1 MLPFR
6 QFRQRTIQ
14 RAKAL
19 AIKWA
24 LGGVTTHGALI
35 SPDDRSSAI
44 NDGVDY
50 SQPVMLPQHLDEA
63 LKRAGGTVRAD
74 YLREAMR
81 DTFRFQFD
89 APYRGASDM
98 PIEPVN
104 EDPLREWNYSTRRMV
119 LSNCHAAYQ
128 RNPLAN
134 TAVQYTADF
143 VIGPGFNLT
152 TRNTKIEKFL
162 KKFIE
167 SKDNA
172 IREYERQAVIDLQ
185 VDGELFLRFFQQN
198 GDVVVVPLRPWECQ
212 YIKTELGFF
221 RRIEEYQFQIYKTE
235 GDAYV
240 ATQETRIEKIP
251 GDEILHVAINRH
263 GYELRGRPELYRV
276 LPWLRADKEF
286 LENRAR
292 QNHWRNALLWLVKV
306 ANATPAMMA
315 GVVARWSKPPTPGS
329 VAVETDNVNLQS
341 VSPGVGA
348 SDAMEDGR
356 QIKLRNI
363 MGLRLPEY
371 MFGDGY
377 NVNLASAT
385 AQQLPAM
392 TKFSGFQTIMLEQV
406 WMPLFRRVL
415 TVAVDEGL
423 LPEFIEEQD
432 AEGDII
438 YLDPD
443 EIENYDDDE
452 CPMGKPDAQGRRA
465 KMCKTADAFE
475 VSYAPV
481 GDDGDLLQTTQAMAL
496 QMANGLIDKM
506 SAQEKLDLDPA
517 IIAKRLKREE
527 EEKEAEMPQKPPLP
541 GQPPMMPPG
550 TQQQQP
556 GAMNGANGNEDD
568 PNAVRDVPGVVDPNA
583 PPETAPKP
591 ERVKT
596 VPYPTK

>member
-1 MLPFR
+1 MASFR
-6 QFRQRTIQ
+6 QFRQQITQ

-24 LGGVTTHGALI
+24 LGGVTTHGALV
-35 SPDDRSSAI
+35 SPDMRESRI
-44 NDGVDY
+44 HDGVDY
-50 SQPVMLPQHLDEA
+50 SLPIMLPQHLDEA
-63 LKRAGGTVRAD
+63 LHKAGGTVRAD
-74 YLREAMR
+74 YLSEAMR

-89 APYRGASDM
+89 APYRGASDL
-98 PIEPVN
+98 PIEPTN
-104 EDPLREWNYSTRRMV
+104 EDPLREWNYATRRMV

-134 TAVQYTADF
+134 TAIQYTADF

-152 TRNTKIEKFL
+152 TRNKKIEKFL
-162 KKFIE
+162 KMFIE
-167 SKDNA
+167 NPDNA

-185 VDGELFLRFFQQN
+185 VDGELMLRFFQQT
-198 GDVVVVPLRPWECQ
+198 GDVVAVPLRPWECQ

-235 GDAYV
+235 GDAFI

-251 GDEILHVAINRH
+251 ADEILHVAINRH
-263 GYELRGRPELYRV
+263 SYELRGRPELYRV

-329 VAVETDNVNLQS
+329 VAVETDNVDLKS

-348 SDAMEDGR
+348 ADAMEDGR

-392 TKFSGFQTIMLEQV
+392 TKFSGFQTVMLEQL
-406 WMPLFRRVL
+406 WIPLFRRVL
-415 TVAVDEGL
+415 TVAVSEDL
-423 LPEFIEEQD
+423 LPEYIEEQD
-432 AEGDII
+432 AEGDIV
-438 YLDPD
+438 YLEPD

-465 KMCKTADAFE
+465 KMCKTVDAFE

-481 GDDGDLLQTTQAMAL
+481 GDDGNLLQMTQALAL
-496 QMANGLIDKM
+496 QKTQGWIDDM

-517 IIAKRLKREE
+517 IIAKRLRREAE
-527 EEKEAEMPQKPPLP
+527 SKEAEMPKTPPLP
-541 GQPPMMPPG
+541 GQKPGMPG
-550 TQQQQP
+550 QQP
-556 GAMNGANGNEDD
+556 QSTNGQGSPDEMMGDDNKLAKEKAMS
-568 PNAVRDVPGVVDPNA
+568 
-583 PPETAPKP
+583 
-591 ERVKT
+591 
-596 VPYPTK
+596 